1 MRRGREHNT
10 KMEFKRIQG
19 RVFMRGPKDNRTTVS
34 LSDNAYKALEEIAK
48 QIDQSVPEVI
58 GDVVEAYLSYLAKEG
73 DIPWPEGYD
82 PKTKKW
88 TVS

>member
-1 MRRGREHNT
+1 MRRSREQNNG
-10 KMEFKRIQG
+10 MEFKRIQS

-34 LSDNAYKALEEIAK
+34 LSDNAFHALESIAN

-58 GDVVEAYLSYLAKEG
+58 ADIIETYLSFLAREG

-88 TVS
+88 TS

>member
-1 MRRGREHNT
+1 MKRSREHNT
-10 KMEFKRIQG
+10 GMDFKRLQS
-19 RVFMRGPKDNRTTVS
+19 RVFMKGPKDKRTTVS
-34 LSDNAYKALEEIAK
+34 LSENAFTALEQIAN

-58 GDVVEAYLSYLAKEG
+58 GDVIESYLSYLAQEG

-88 TVS
+88 TTP

>member
-1 MRRGREHNT
+1 MKRTKEHNI
-10 KMEFKRIQG
+10 KMDFKRIQS

-34 LSDNAYKALEEIAK
+34 LSDNAHKALESIAN

-58 GDVVEAYLSYLAKEG
+58 GDVIEAYLSFLAKEG
-73 DIPWPEGYD
+73 EIPWPEGYD

-88 TVS
+88 TS